1 MKAKKI
7 YLGILAIIVIAVGGI
22 GFTYASKHTPEY
34 ALEQLG
40 NGFVN
45 QDGQA
50 IRKYANVDALLA
62 TSYDEGTDLLAEN
75 IADLQQKYPQDWF
88 FRHDTDFMK
97 NYIANRRND
106 DIFFMHRTLE
116 FYFDPAIQPVSE
128 ADSQAKWLAEEIG
141 KFRDNYTAKLVS
153 MQEKGNEAEATV
165 KFTGKDTDYGKLV
178 PELTLKLKLTQAE
191 DGHWQVTHVDNIK
204 DAFYPIVDGVEN
216 YWTLQG
222 WQ

>member
-7 YLGILAIIVIAVGGI
+7 YLGILAVLVIAVGGI

-45 QDGQA
+45 QDSQA
-50 IRKYANVDALLA
+50 IQKYADVDQLIS
-62 TSYDEGTDLLAEN
+62 TTYDEGTNLLAEN
-75 IADLQQKYPQDWF
+75 IGDLQQKYPQDWF

-97 NYIANRRND
+97 NYIANRRSD
-106 DIFFMHRTLE
+106 DIFFIHRALE
-116 FYFDPAIQPVSE
+116 FYQDGAIQPVSE
-128 ADSQAKWLAEEIG
+128 ADSRAKWLAGEIG
-141 KFRDNYTAKLVS
+141 KFRDNYTAKLESVKENGS
-153 MQEKGNEAEATV
+153 EAEATV
-165 KFTGKDTDYGKLV
+165 KLTGKDTDYGRLV
-178 PELTLKLKLTQAE
+178 PELTLKLQLEQAE
-191 DGHWQVTHVDNIK
+191 DGHWRVTRVTNVK
-204 DAFYPIVDGVEN
+204 DAFYPVVDGVEN